1 VIFELRFLRYG
12 KRDGH
17 PETIARRTELAPDL
31 EALKARVKQL
41 PGTLGWPEGAEA
53 VRIIDNVGH
62 ERAWC
67 TDRLVGVEELGGVG
81 ERPFALFLLLDPDRA
96 VQAEPGPPPPYS
108 ATAAQGHELAGLRRQ
123 LTPARKFDGLVHRR
137 GDHSLEG

>member
-12 KRDGH
+12 KRDGR

-41 PGTLGWPEGAEA
+41 PETLGWPEGAEA

-62 ERAWC
+62 EIETWRW
-67 TDRLVGVEELGGVG
+67 G
-81 ERPFALFLLLDPDRA
+81 EDD
-96 VQAEPGPPPPYS
+96 V
-108 ATAAQGHELAGLRRQ
+108 
-123 LTPARKFDGLVHRR
+123 
-137 GDHSLEG
+137 

>member
-1 VIFELRFLRYG
+1 MGPAAIASKRSALEGADLKAWLPTLYGSGKGRHPVNAQAQRGFRSAQRSAERCSMIFELRFLRYG

-53 VRIIDNVGH
+53 VRIMDNVGH
-62 ERAWC
+62 EIETW
-67 TDRLVGVEELGGVG
+67 
-81 ERPFALFLLLDPDRA
+81 
-96 VQAEPGPPPPYS
+96 
-108 ATAAQGHELAGLRRQ
+108 
-123 LTPARKFDGLVHRR
+123 RR
-137 GDHSLEG
+137 GEDDV

>member
-1 VIFELRFLRYG
+1 MVPVRRSQLKRAPLPVEGCSVIFELRFLRYG

-62 ERAWC
+62 EIETWRW
-67 TDRLVGVEELGGVG
+67 G
-81 ERPFALFLLLDPDRA
+81 EDDA
-96 VQAEPGPPPPYS
+96 
-108 ATAAQGHELAGLRRQ
+108 
-123 LTPARKFDGLVHRR
+123 
-137 GDHSLEG
+137 